1 METADVI
8 KTGRMGRFGLR
19 RRPAEDSEPYQHQI
33 LRNQQEFQ
41 ALPIS
46 KPVIDGVKPNQPR
59 QFMKKTFLL
68 IATLTAALGFA
79 QAQEVVPQD
88 EAMKASLA
96 LWYASGDLS
105 DLALK
110 VDPDIKYPYGVAKKD
125 IGMIVIPETKVAEV
139 LAKAGEKVLPIGQL
153 WLKGLVPEVD
163 GKTVADSD
171 LKLVEVTVKEDSAS
185 VILFT
190 LGVKK
195 SEAKGL
201 ELVVYGKGK
210 EPLLTAPFKAI
221 KAKQANPI
229 ELEVVPGGGNAKVI
243 IRVAGQQEASF
254 AVGRQE

>member
-1 METADVI
+1 M
-8 KTGRMGRFGLR
+8 
-19 RRPAEDSEPYQHQI
+19 
-33 LRNQQEFQ
+33 
-41 ALPIS
+41 
-46 KPVIDGVKPNQPR
+46 
-59 QFMKKTFLL
+59 L
-68 IATLTAALGFA
+68 IATLTTVLGFA

-125 IGMIVIPETKVAEV
+125 VGMIVIPETKVAEV

-163 GKTVADSD
+163 GKTVPESE
-171 LKLVEVTVKEDSAS
+171 LKFVEVAVKEDNTS
-185 VILFT
+185 VVLCT

-195 SEAKGL
+195 TESKGL

-210 EPLLTAPFKAI
+210 EPLLTAPFKTI
-221 KAKQANPI
+221 KTKQANPI
-229 ELEVVPGGGNAKVI
+229 ELEVVPGSGNAQVI
-243 IRVAGQQEASF
+243 VKVAGQQEASF